1 MTITK
6 RSFPRG
12 IYCPIITFFSA
23 DPAGGIDVEFTA
35 KHVLRLAQ
43 NGVMGIVTCGTY
55 GEGVLTTA
63 AERIQLITV
72 IREAFDKNGFSDRV
86 IIAGCSD
93 NSVRAAI
100 SNSVDA
106 GKAGADAILC
116 TPPSYFKGAVT
127 DEYLIEYFT
136 TLADSSPIPVLIY
149 NYPGVTA
156 GIDISSEVMIQ
167 LGQHPNIIGAKYTC
181 SNVGKLTR
189 VIDSLENHPSRQAQ
203 PFITFAGMA
212 DVLVATVAVG
222 GTGVIA
228 GPANVVPKTLVKAFE
243 LVEAGKYEEA
253 FKAQRNLA
261 HLDNDFLKLGIEGN
275 KIYLQRLYK
284 APEHI
289 TAIRCPKLAASPS
302 QLESLFAVADKYV
315 AEDNKL

>member
-1 MTITK
+1 MTTTK

-12 IYCPIITFFSA
+12 IYSPIVTFFSE
-23 DPAGGIDVEFTA
+23 DPAGGINVEYTV
-35 KHVLRLAQ
+35 KHVLKLARE
-43 NGVMGIVTCGTY
+43 GVKGIVTCGTY

-63 AERIQLITV
+63 AERIQLIEV
-72 IREAFDKNGFSDRV
+72 VREAFDKNGFSDIP

-100 SNSVDA
+100 SNTVDA

-136 TLADSSPIPVLIY
+136 TLADNSPVPVLIY

-156 GIDISSEVMIQ
+156 GIDISSEVMIH

-189 VIDSLENHPSRQAQ
+189 VIASLEDHPSRQTQ
-203 PFITFAGMA
+203 PFISFAGMA

-228 GPANVVPKTLVKAFE
+228 GPANVVPKTLVKVFE

-275 KIYLQRLYK
+275 KIYLQRLYN
-284 APEHI
+284 APKSI
-289 TAIRCPKLAASPS
+289 TTMRCPKLAATPA
-302 QLESLFAVADKYV
+302 QLESMFAVLDKYV